1 VSAPATERPTRA
13 SRRGRFETPGT
24 LAIMLIY
31 LGGFFVAWLLA
42 FVYLAT
48 RWAIS

>member
-1 VSAPATERPTRA
+1 MS
-13 SRRGRFETPGT
+13 SIRGRLETPGT

-31 LGGFFVAWLLA
+31 LGLFGAMWVLS
-42 FVYLAT
+42 FVYLSF

>member
-1 VSAPATERPTRA
+1 MRQPQL
-13 SRRGRFETPGT
+13 ETPGT

-31 LGGFFVAWLLA
+31 LGVFLAMWLLA
-42 FVYLAT
+42 FVYLAA

>member
-1 VSAPATERPTRA
+1 MRRPQL
-13 SRRGRFETPGT
+13 ETPGT

-31 LGGFFVAWLLA
+31 LGVFLAMWLLA
-42 FVYLAT
+42 FVYLAA

>member
-1 VSAPATERPTRA
+1 MPPLKTT
-13 SRRGRFETPGT
+13 RFETPGT

-31 LGGFFVAWLLA
+31 LALFAVTWLLA
-42 FVYLAT
+42 FAYLAL

>member
-1 VSAPATERPTRA
+1 MRRPQL
-13 SRRGRFETPGT
+13 ETPGT

-31 LGGFFVAWLLA
+31 LALFLATWLLA
-42 FVYLAT
+42 FAYLAA

>member
-1 VSAPATERPTRA
+1 MHRPHL
-13 SRRGRFETPGT
+13 ETPGT

-31 LGGFFVAWLLA
+31 LGVFLAMWFLA
-42 FVYLAT
+42 FVYLAA